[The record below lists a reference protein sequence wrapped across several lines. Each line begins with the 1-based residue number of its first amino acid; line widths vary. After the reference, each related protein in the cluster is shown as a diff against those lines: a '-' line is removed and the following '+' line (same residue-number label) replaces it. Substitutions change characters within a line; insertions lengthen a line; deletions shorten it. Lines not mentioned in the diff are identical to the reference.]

1 MQVPILLQLAGV
13 LGVRRLVPFAGLP
26 RRRRR
31 ALPPGVGLLASEAP
45 RQAGCE
51 LYQSWTVWLSPPES
65 QMAAGPPLPPAVPCR
80 RHHRLPQHRRLE
92 DSAVTGWIGVGGSDG
107 TPWGG
112 GVGEGGCAKGGG
124 QCWAGTRGTRRCPLQ
139 QQQQHSSIH
148 SRRRSL
154 SGRSRAR
161 ASFTSSARRRAE
173 GRRRPP
179 QPSRAELSA
188 QPGRR
193 RRRLADAITATK
205 SSLS

>member
-80 RHHRLPQHRRLE
+80 RHHRLPQQRRLE
-92 DSAVTGWIGVGGSDG
+92 DSAVTGRIGVGGSDG

-112 GVGEGGCAKGGG
+112 GVGKGGCAKGGG

-139 QQQQHSSIH
+139 QQQHSSIH

-154 SGRSRAR
+154 SGRSRAS

-179 QPSRAELSA
+179 QPSRAEPSA

-193 RRRLADAITATK
+193 RRRLVDAITATK